1 MESAPKAFFDIL
13 TAGGPLGIAIVLIL
27 FVLSVIALYIF
38 IERYLTIKK
47 ASRVDQN
54 FMNNIRANV
63 SAGNIP
69 GAKALCQT
77 TDSPVARMVE
87 KGLQRIGKPLRDIDA
102 AIENVG
108 NLEIF
113 RLEKN
118 LSTLASI
125 AGAAPMIGFFGT
137 VTGMIL
143 AFYKM
148 ATEQNVTPDVL
159 AGGIYQALITTA
171 TGLIHRDPWLLS
183 DTTSWWQTW
192 KRSFSKWNALPW
204 SSWTFCRSRPIDD
217 SESGFRK
224 ILLDTINNI
233 VGLKKRN
240 KVSAEFSMSSLTDII
255 FLLLIFFMLT
265 STLVKIQPF
274 DLPKSDSKTVA
285 STSVVVTVDKGG
297 KHTLNNEDHS

>member
-1 MESAPKAFFDIL
+1 MLQYGMLLLQAETDIEREVG
-13 TAGGPLGIAIVLIL
+13 TQSFIDIIVKGGPLGIAIVVVL
-27 FVLSVIALYIF
+27 FALSVIALYIF
-38 IERYLTIKK
+38 LERYLTIKR
-47 ASRVDQN
+47 AARIDTN

-63 SAGNIP
+63 QAGNIQ
-69 GAKALCQT
+69 GAKALCQS

-113 RLEKN
+113 KLEKN

-171 TGLIHRDPWLLS
+171 FGLFIGILAFVGYNVLVANVEKVVFKMERTTVEFMDLLQEPTG
-183 DTTSWWQTW
+183 
-192 KRSFSKWNALPW
+192 
-204 SSWTFCRSRPIDD
+204 
-217 SESGFRK
+217 
-224 ILLDTINNI
+224 
-233 VGLKKRN
+233 
-240 KVSAEFSMSSLTDII
+240 
-255 FLLLIFFMLT
+255 
-265 STLVKIQPF
+265 
-274 DLPKSDSKTVA
+274 
-285 STSVVVTVDKGG
+285 
-297 KHTLNNEDHS
+297 